1 MVKQQIVVSGVGG
14 QGVLFTTRI
23 LGEAALELQ
32 LPVLASETH
41 GMAQR
46 GGTVTSH
53 VKVGSFHSPLIRSGE
68 ADLILALKSENVLLH
83 WHFLRED
90 GMLFVNSRDDSGPGA
105 IDATGMA
112 LTLKEPVLANLILL
126 GFALSSGRLYCDG
139 EIVGGVLK
147 RLVRGERLTLSLK
160 ALEMGLEYRG

>member
-23 LGEAALELQ
+23 LGEAALELR
-32 LPVLASETH
+32 LPVLSSETH

-53 VKVGSFHSPLIRSGE
+53 LKVGPFHSPLIRSGA
-68 ADLILALKSENVLLH
+68 ADLLLALKSENVALH
-83 WHFLRED
+83 RHFLRED
-90 GMLFVNSRDDSGPGA
+90 GLLLVNSPDASVPGA
-105 IDATGMA
+105 IDATAMA
-112 LTLKEPVLANLILL
+112 LALKEPVLANLILL

-139 EIVGGVLK
+139 ETVRRVLE
-147 RLVRGERLTLSLK
+147 RLLRGERLALSLK
-160 ALEMGLEYRG
+160 ALELGLVYRR